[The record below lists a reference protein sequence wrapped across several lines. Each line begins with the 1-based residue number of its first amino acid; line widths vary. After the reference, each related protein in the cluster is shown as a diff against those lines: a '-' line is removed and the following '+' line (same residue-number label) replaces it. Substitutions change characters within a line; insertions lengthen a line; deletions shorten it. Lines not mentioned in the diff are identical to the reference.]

1 MIIGRTPSGSLS
13 RAGKVLLTIT
23 LLQLPLAPVR
33 AEDRPKA
40 APATRPAS
48 AAVIDDSTR
57 KAVASLLEMAQDD
70 NPPVQEAGRNAIVRF
85 GPRAVPALIEAL
97 GRDEKSAGTAQQLLP
112 AMGIEA
118 IEALIEWVDST
129 DATAAMRE
137 RALATLERVLASNA
151 NQVGGMEGGVV
162 GLPPGTTGG
171 FSGVIGLPM
180 ASPQTMSIA
189 SWVIAPAAKASGDS
203 NVAVRRASV
212 RVLGVAS
219 RILFNPA
226 VAAPLGAALKDED
239 SSVRRL
245 AAEAM
250 LSLSQLPPDLSEPLA
265 TAVNDSDQSVRVAAL
280 AALASLGPGARG
292 AMPTVIAAL
301 KDSNPQV
308 RIAAA
313 NALGAMQATVQPQPQ
328 PTGLP
333 PPAVQGFTETSE
345 GIVSPQGNAGVWVG
359 AENVWHWTK
368 LKRYDLAKRDAD
380 KMLKLSVP
388 QDQLLMAFYS
398 VSQERKEDFTTW
410 LNRMQDVKE
419 LKELVAQLNAA
430 NSPNVLFPAE
440 GGALPIPEPAT
451 TQPAR

>member
-23 LLQLPLAPVR
+23 LLLLPLAPVR

-40 APATRPAS
+40 ATATKPAS

-97 GRDEKSAGTAQQLLP
+97 GRDENSAAAAQQHLP

-118 IEALIEWVDST
+118 IEALIESLDSH
-129 DATAAMRE
+129 DATATMRE

-250 LSLSQLPPDLSEPLA
+250 LSLS
-265 TAVNDSDQSVRVAAL
+265 
-280 AALASLGPGARG
+280 
-292 AMPTVIAAL
+292 
-301 KDSNPQV
+301 
-308 RIAAA
+308 
-313 NALGAMQATVQPQPQ
+313 
-328 PTGLP
+328 
-333 PPAVQGFTETSE
+333 
-345 GIVSPQGNAGVWVG
+345 
-359 AENVWHWTK
+359 
-368 LKRYDLAKRDAD
+368 
-380 KMLKLSVP
+380 
-388 QDQLLMAFYS
+388 
-398 VSQERKEDFTTW
+398 
-410 LNRMQDVKE
+410 
-419 LKELVAQLNAA
+419 
-430 NSPNVLFPAE
+430 
-440 GGALPIPEPAT
+440 
-451 TQPAR
+451 

>member
-1 MIIGRTPSGSLS
+1 
-13 RAGKVLLTIT
+13 
-23 LLQLPLAPVR
+23 
-33 AEDRPKA
+33 
-40 APATRPAS
+40 
-48 AAVIDDSTR
+48 
-57 KAVASLLEMAQDD
+57 
-70 NPPVQEAGRNAIVRF
+70 
-85 GPRAVPALIEAL
+85 ALIE
-97 GRDEKSAGTAQQLLP
+97 S
-112 AMGIEA
+112 
-118 IEALIEWVDST
+118 VDSP

-292 AMPTVIAAL
+292 AMPTVVAAL

-328 PTGLP
+328 PPGLP
-333 PPAVQGFTETSE
+333 PPAVQGFTE
-345 GIVSPQGNAGVWVG
+345 
-359 AENVWHWTK
+359 
-368 LKRYDLAKRDAD
+368 
-380 KMLKLSVP
+380 
-388 QDQLLMAFYS
+388 
-398 VSQERKEDFTTW
+398 
-410 LNRMQDVKE
+410 
-419 LKELVAQLNAA
+419 
-430 NSPNVLFPAE
+430 
-440 GGALPIPEPAT
+440 
-451 TQPAR
+451 